1 VRGADRD
8 AREDAEEDVY
18 LYAHP
23 SRAHAS
29 RFILLPRSS
38 LSRLVRSAAALRI
51 TAQRLSP
58 FQGSPVSHS
67 DLTQTHLV
75 SISLSLSLA
84 APSGAYL
91 ACVFRCV
98 HALACVRRS
107 GRPTPA
113 HETPAHE
120 TPPSPCTPRPSLGEG
135 GYASRPRRSPAR
147 SARYTTTSSGGLSSP
162 GLGRAPRHGKGPSTA
177 SSSVIPRPRLPTST
191 GSISTFHS
199 RSVSS
204 ARYSGSSMP

>member
-1 VRGADRD
+1 MRGRRRRTRRKTFIYTLTQVGPTLRVLYFYR
-8 AREDAEEDVY
+8 ARRSLVLSD
-18 LYAHP
+18 
-23 SRAHAS
+23 
-29 RFILLPRSS
+29 LL
-38 LSRLVRSAAALRI
+38 LRSASPRRGSLRSKALP
-51 TAQRLSP
+51 S
-58 FQGSPVSHS
+58 
-67 DLTQTHLV
+67 LTQTHLV

-191 GSISTFHS
+191 GSISTFQS